1 MVLAVKRRKS
11 RSVKRRKSRSI
22 KRIKSRS
29 IKRRKSRSGKR
40 RKSKH
45 TDNGLINDK
54 DDNIK
59 IELELLLKNEP
70 VLFQDIL
77 SKIIGEK
84 LNEEEATISWLKA
97 KTDILNFFNLCL
109 YGCYN
114 IIKELFEN
122 IKSPESKIE
131 IVGLES
137 DIDKLNCYFFIIDGF
152 DKYCFNYLNGEK
164 QIDVEKRYYDLLDY
178 LLNINDQKL
187 TSPNIISDKETP
199 INICFLNCLKYRK
212 FLNIHDNKIY
222 LNPNEFQ
229 IDSVSINRNL
239 LLKLF
244 IKMKE
249 KSLNDL
255 IIIKEFVK
263 NQYETINTE
272 QCLTDLT
279 LDVVYDKLVYNK
291 SDYDYNSFVT
301 KRKQYYDN
309 DSQFCKFILA
319 KLNNMITK
327 IKEKEKESEAEENMN
342 KLLKEEELSLSKIK
356 IKSSPKIRIESS
368 PKIRTPTTT
377 NLIEKSAVDEK
388 IDSLSK
394 YKEAFDLEI
403 TNIKVQTK
411 TADSLSGILAITCF
425 LKNYGDEE
433 KEISLHGLWPN
444 IDEKMLE
451 NYEHNKKINLND
463 NTVEP
468 FIFRE
473 NNISC
478 FSNFSPFFFRHEW
491 NKHGVYANKYENIQD
506 YLNESCELA
515 KPILFFLIYMDQI
528 KFQNGENYNFKNI
541 INDVQ
546 KSLFHKYLIQVI
558 DDDNYQELYFNVCAN
573 YDEIAKKYNWGFCV
587 YG

>member
-1 MVLAVKRRKS
+1 M
-11 RSVKRRKSRSI
+11 
-22 KRIKSRS
+22 
-29 IKRRKSRSGKR
+29 
-40 RKSKH
+40 
-45 TDNGLINDK
+45 
-54 DDNIK
+54 
-59 IELELLLKNEP
+59 
-70 VLFQDIL
+70 
-77 SKIIGEK
+77 
-84 LNEEEATISWLKA
+84 
-97 KTDILNFFNLCL
+97 
-109 YGCYN
+109 
-114 IIKELFEN
+114 
-122 IKSPESKIE
+122 
-131 IVGLES
+131 
-137 DIDKLNCYFFIIDGF
+137 
-152 DKYCFNYLNGEK
+152 
-164 QIDVEKRYYDLLDY
+164 
-178 LLNINDQKL
+178 
-187 TSPNIISDKETP
+187 
-199 INICFLNCLKYRK
+199 NCLKNRK

-244 IKMKE
+244 VKMKE
-249 KSLNDL
+249 TPLNDL

-263 NQYETINTE
+263 NQYQTINTE
-272 QCLTDLT
+272 QCLRDLT

-291 SDYDYNSFVT
+291 SDYNSISFVT

-309 DSQFCKFILA
+309 DSHFCKFILA
-319 KLNNMITK
+319 RLNNMIT
-327 IKEKEKESEAEENMN
+327 IKEKEAEKEAEKEKESEAEENMN
-342 KLLKEEELSLSKIK
+342 KLLKEEELSLSKII

-368 PKIRTPTTT
+368 PKIRTSTTT

-394 YKEAFDLEI
+394 YKEAFDSEI

-425 LKNYGDEE
+425 LKNDGEEE
-433 KEISLHGLWPN
+433 KEISLHGLWPD
-444 IDEKMLE
+444 IDEKSEE
-451 NYEHNKKINLND
+451 NYNHNEKINLYD

-478 FSNFSPFFFRHEW
+478 FSNFSPFFLRHEW

-528 KFQNGENYNFKNI
+528 KIKNGENYDFHQI
-541 INDVQ
+541 LNDIRG
-546 KSLFHKYLIQVI
+546 SLFSKYLIQVI

-573 YDEIAKKYNWGFCV
+573 YNESTKKYNWGFCV
-587 YG
+587 DG